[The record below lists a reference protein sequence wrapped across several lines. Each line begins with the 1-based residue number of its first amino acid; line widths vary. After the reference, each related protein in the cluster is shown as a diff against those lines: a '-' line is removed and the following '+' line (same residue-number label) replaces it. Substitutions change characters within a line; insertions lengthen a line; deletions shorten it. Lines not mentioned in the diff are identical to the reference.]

1 MPFSPT
7 YDVPEERRA
16 YTLLAGS
23 TGCLML
29 HGFMGSPASSRPLAG
44 YLAERG
50 ISVHCPLLPGHG
62 QLPNKM
68 YKIPR
73 EAWIAEVEE
82 ALAELRKHCDRIF
95 LMGHSMGTVLSAH
108 LATGG
113 GNFAGGTSASG
124 EFATGDFAADGFS
137 GLIMLAPAY
146 DVPDWRIQLLRVVRY
161 VMPWLYPLK
170 MGSLKDLAHERLL
183 EFDPSLDFDD
193 PSVQAKLPE
202 MSRVP
207 TSAIDEMRKMVE
219 AGRKLWPKL
228 NLPAII
234 FQGGQDIA
242 VSLEN
247 TEKLYELLP
256 SEDKQLIVFGEAGHE
271 LMRPFEAVHS
281 EVWPAIY
288 EFIRLR
294 ARRPEPEPSTETS

>member
-16 YTLLAGS
+16 YTFLAGPV
-23 TGCLML
+23 GCLML
-29 HGFMGSPASSRPLAG
+29 HGFMGSPASSRPLAR

-50 ISVHCPLLPGHG
+50 ITVHCPLLPGHG

-73 EAWIAEVEE
+73 DAWIAEVED
-82 ALAELRKHCDRIF
+82 ALRELRKHCDQIF

-108 LATGG
+108 LAS
-113 GNFAGGTSASG
+113 AGG
-124 EFATGDFAADGFS
+124 DFG
-137 GLIMLAPAY
+137 GMIMLAPAFA
-146 DVPDWRIQLLRVVRY
+146 VPDWRIQLLRAARY

-183 EFDPSLDFDD
+183 EFDPTLDFDD
-193 PSVQAKLPE
+193 PDVQARLPE

-207 TSAIDEMRKMVE
+207 TSAIDEMRKMVD
-219 AGRKLWPKL
+219 AGRELWPKL
-228 NLPAII
+228 DLPAII
-234 FQGGQDIA
+234 FQGGRDIA
-242 VSLEN
+242 VSVEN
-247 TEKLYELLP
+247 TERLYTLLP
-256 SEDKQLIVFGEAGHE
+256 NEDKQLIVFGNAGHE
-271 LMRPFEAVHS
+271 LMRPFEPVHA
-281 EVWPAIY
+281 EVWPAVY

-294 ARRPEPEPSTETS
+294 ARLPLSEVALEQDLG

>member
-1 MPFSPT
+1 MPYSPT

-16 YTLLAGS
+16 YTLSAGS

-50 ISVHCPLLPGHG
+50 ITVHCPLLPGHG

-68 YKIPR
+68 VKIPR
-73 EAWIAEVEE
+73 EAWIAEAEE
-82 ALAELRKHCDRIF
+82 ALAEIQKHCDRIF

-108 LATGG
+108 LATSSS
-113 GNFAGGTSASG
+113 NL
-124 EFATGDFAADGFS
+124 AADGF
-137 GLIMLAPAY
+137 GGIIMLAPAY

-161 VMPWLYPLK
+161 VIPWIYPLK

-193 PSVQAKLPE
+193 PAVQASLPE

-219 AGRKLWPKL
+219 AGRELWPKL
-228 NLPAII
+228 DLPAIV
-234 FQGGQDIA
+234 FQGGKDIA
-242 VSLEN
+242 ISLEN
-247 TEKLYELLP
+247 TEKLYALLP
-256 SEDKQLIVFGEAGHE
+256 NDDKQLIVFGEAGHE
-271 LMRPFEAVHS
+271 LMRPFEAVHA
-281 EVWPAIY
+281 EVWPAVY

-294 ARRPEPEPSTETS
+294 DRTRESEISATTG